1 MKLIKLLI
9 VAFILGFG
17 NFANAQIIVKVKPVA
32 PRNAVVIAP
41 GRAPHGKVWVS
52 GYWVATGNSYIWKD
66 GYYTNH
72 RPGYRYVEGH
82 WKHNRNGWVWVPAKW
97 RRVR

>member
-1 MKLIKLLI
+1 MKTIKFLI

-17 NFANAQIIVKVKPVA
+17 NFSNDQIIVKVRPVA
-32 PRNAVVIAP
+32 PRNALIIAP
-41 GRAPHGKVWVS
+41 GRVPHGKVWVG
-52 GYWVATGNSYIWKD
+52 GYWVVKGNSYIWQD